1 MVANAMTAKKNKLIN
16 FLTTSFLFYYLI
28 LIAERTISVVQSI
41 VNGVDLFGTPFNIF
55 TYLLVF
61 LSIAGWLVFLL
72 VKCRDNIKAL
82 FKPSENV
89 NFKPLCIASGILLL
103 SGMVHTE
110 YTIPVMQF
118 VAYGILIIGILL
130 KVIENSKT
138 SENKPLLWLSFVY
151 LVAFS
156 MAIPVMYHSNIE
168 HYKLFHVIE
177 GISVFTLVGLFTYLL
192 VKIFDGSNDL
202 FMVVPIVAA
211 IILDVPLIILRWN
224 EEVNVFVLIFIS
236 LSTLLYVVGI
246 IVKFIQKRKVR

>member
-1 MVANAMTAKKNKLIN
+1 MKKEGNRYLFVLIA
-16 FLTTSFLFYYLI
+16 TSIVFYYL
-28 LIAERTISVVQSI
+28 LLLAERTISVVQSI
-41 VNGVDLFGTPFNIF
+41 INGVDLFGTSFNIF

-177 GISVFTLVGLFTYLL
+177 GISVFALVGLFTYLL
-192 VKIFDGSNDL
+192 VKIFDGKNDL
-202 FMVVPIVAA
+202 FVVVPIVVA
-211 IILDVPLIILRWN
+211 ILLDVPLIIIRWN

-246 IVKFIQKRKVR
+246 TVKLIQKRKVR

>member
-1 MVANAMTAKKNKLIN
+1 MKKRQLLPLSI
-16 FLTTSFLFYYLI
+16 FFALLLYFSTLL
-28 LIAERTISVVQSI
+28 AERTISVVQSI

-72 VKCRDNIKAL
+72 VKCRDSIKAL
-82 FKPSENV
+82 FKPSEEV

-110 YTIPVMQF
+110 YTISVMQF
-118 VAYGILIIGILL
+118 VAYGILIVGILL

-138 SENKPLLWLSFVY
+138 SENKPLLWLSFTY

-177 GISVFTLVGLFTYLL
+177 GISVFALVGLFTYLL
-192 VKIFDGSNDL
+192 VKIFDGKNDL
-202 FMVVPIVAA
+202 FMVVPIVVA
-211 IILDVPLIILRWN
+211 IALDVPLIILRWN

-236 LSTLLYVVGI
+236 LSTLLYVAGI

>member
-1 MVANAMTAKKNKLIN
+1 MFASKKNLWQTTILLF
-16 FLTTSFLFYYLI
+16 FLYFVI
-28 LIAERTISVVQSI
+28 LVTERTISVVQSI
-41 VNGVDLFGTPFNIF
+41 VYGVDLFGTPFNIF

-61 LSIAGWLVFLL
+61 LSIAGWLAFLL
-72 VKCRDNIKAL
+72 IKCRDNIKAL

-103 SGMVHTE
+103 SCMVHTE

-138 SENKPLLWLSFVY
+138 SENRPLLWLSFTY

-177 GISVFTLVGLFTYLL
+177 GISVFALVGLFTYLL
-192 VKIFDGSNDL
+192 VKIFDSKNDL
-202 FMVVPIVAA
+202 FMVVPIVVA

-236 LSTLLYVVGI
+236 LSTLLYVAGI

>member
-1 MVANAMTAKKNKLIN
+1 MKKRAIISKAIIN
-16 FLTTSFLFYYLI
+16 STIYLYFFI
-28 LIAERTISVVQSI
+28 LLAERTISVVQSI
-41 VNGVDLFGTPFNIF
+41 VNGVDLFGTPFNTF
-55 TYLLVF
+55 TYSLVF

-72 VKCRDNIKAL
+72 VKCRDNIKSL
-82 FKPSENV
+82 FKPSEDV
-89 NFKPLCIASGILLL
+89 NYKPLCIASGILLL

-138 SENKPLLWLSFVY
+138 SENKPLLWLSFAY

-177 GISVFTLVGLFTYLL
+177 GISVFSLVGLFTYLL
-192 VKIFDGSNDL
+192 VKIFDGKNDL
-202 FMVVPIVAA
+202 FMIVPIVAA

-236 LSTLLYVVGI
+236 LSTLLYVAGI
-246 IVKFIQKRKVR
+246 IVKLIQKRKVR

>member
-1 MVANAMTAKKNKLIN
+1 MASCYLFN
-16 FLTTSFLFYYLI
+16 FYFIVLLTERITSVI
-28 LIAERTISVVQSI
+28 QSI
-41 VNGVDLFGTPFNIF
+41 INGVDLFGTPFNIF

-61 LSIAGWLVFLL
+61 LSIAGWLVYLL

-82 FKPSENV
+82 FKHSEEA

-130 KVIENSKT
+130 KVIENSKI

-168 HYKLFHVIE
+168 HYKLFHAIE
-177 GISVFTLVGLFTYLL
+177 GISVFALVGLFTYLL
-192 VKIFDGSNDL
+192 VKIFDGKNDL
-202 FMVVPIVAA
+202 FMIVPIAVA

-236 LSTLLYVVGI
+236 LSTLLYVAGI
-246 IVKFIQKRKVR
+246 IVKLIQKRKVR